1 MSSEYYLEN
10 SYLEL
15 LVGYVGLVYFID
27 AILKSLEFFTFQI
40 ADET

>member
-15 LVGYVGLVYFID
+15 LVGLVYFID